1 MPSNSKP
8 IVAIAG
14 SLSKQGRSVAHS
26 LLKSGRYHV
35 RALTGNV
42 GSPEALALAAQ
53 GAELFA
59 VPLAQGRKMDFVN
72 AFRGAHGAFL
82 MTPGVAPPATYEF
95 DIGKDLADAAVEAG
109 VQHVVFSTLE
119 NVDQITGGIKFAPH
133 FTDKSRVEGYIRGLP
148 ILSSF
153 IELAFFYTNLL
164 EYYAPRMD
172 GDTLVFPIYLPEHF
186 KAPFVDPLTATGPA
200 VLEIFDHPGTYSG
213 LTLPVI
219 GDVISPAE
227 MIEAFTR
234 VTGQRRFTPRLTE
247 PKSCFDTSRILPKAQ
262 NLCARSS
269 AWPNLRWSTATSE
282 AIATLNGA
290 GGSIRTA
297 LAGSSSSGPRAG
309 TVTKR
314 PSAWSLR
321 RTVAASNVANSSNP
335 NLSFATEFS
344 VAKPAILAN
353 KVSKWPLYHLL

>member
-26 LLKSGRYHV
+26 LLKSGRYHI

-59 VPLAQGRKMDFVN
+59 MPLAQGRKKDFVK

-95 DIGKDLADAAVEAG
+95 DIGKDLADAAVEGG

-119 NVDQITGGIKFAPH
+119 NVDQITGGTKFAPH
-133 FTDKSRVEGYIRGLP
+133 FTDKSRVEAYIRGLP
-148 ILSSF
+148 IQSSF

-164 EYYAPRMD
+164 EYYSPRMD
-172 GDTLVFPIYLPEHF
+172 GETLVFPIYLPEHF

-200 VLEIFDHPGTYSG
+200 VLEIFDHPGIYSG
-213 LTLPVI
+213 QTLPVI

-227 MIEAFTR
+227 MTAAFTR
-234 VTGQRRFTPRLTE
+234 VTGQKAVYASAYRTEELLRYFPHFADSLELVREIIGMAEFAVEYGYFRGDRDLEWSRRINPDCLGWEQFVRTT
-247 PKSCFDTSRILPKAQ
+247 
-262 NLCARSS
+262 
-269 AWPNLRWSTATSE
+269 AWDGHKRTFGLQPST
-282 AIATLNGA
+282 NG
-290 GGSIRTA
+290 GG
-297 LAGSSSSGPRAG
+297 
-309 TVTKR
+309 
-314 PSAWSLR
+314 
-321 RTVAASNVANSSNP
+321 
-335 NLSFATEFS
+335 E
-344 VAKPAILAN
+344 
-353 KVSKWPLYHLL
+353 